1 MFLPGLTQEHTGV
14 RCAPRGSWCQTQ
26 GSARPRRKPLGAVK
40 NRRAP
45 KHESSLSR
53 NPRSE
58 AGSGDGKLFR
68 SPPTVSGIILNFK
81 PDPKRGTCT
90 QLHLHEINHV
100 SLGEIFTAW
109 DRHPGPCR
117 ALEDGGDL
125 GDGPV
130 LCKSSSR
137 SSDATPLPGLRLLPW
152 GSILCHLAKRED
164 SVWLWLPLND
174 NL

>member
-1 MFLPGLTQEHTGV
+1 MHLQAAGARHRAQPDHEESPWERLKTEELQSMRV
-14 RCAPRGSWCQTQ
+14 
-26 GSARPRRKPLGAVK
+26 ARP
-40 NRRAP
+40 
-45 KHESSLSR
+45 ET
-53 NPRSE
+53 PRSE

-137 SSDATPLPGLRLLPW
+137 SSDATPLAWVKTASLGQHPVSPGQE
-152 GSILCHLAKRED
+152 GGFCLALAP
-164 SVWLWLPLND
+164 S
-174 NL
+174 